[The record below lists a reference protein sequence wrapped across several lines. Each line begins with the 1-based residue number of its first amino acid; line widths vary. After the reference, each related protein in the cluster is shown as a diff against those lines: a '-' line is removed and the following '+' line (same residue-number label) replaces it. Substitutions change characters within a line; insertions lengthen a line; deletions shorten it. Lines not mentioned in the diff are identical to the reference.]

1 MIGIDTNVLL
11 RLLLHDDEAQARK
24 ARREIEDIESAG
36 TQVLI
41 NDVVLTETLWTLR
54 GRFASDKDELLLTL
68 RSLLGAASF
77 AFENRGTVQ
86 QALALYEASNAGF
99 SDCLIAAKNAGIGC
113 EYTATFDRAMRS
125 LPAVKLL

>member
-11 RLLLHDDEAQARK
+11 RLLLHDDDAQARK

-99 SDCLIAAKNAGIGC
+99 SDCLIAAKNAGSGC

>member
-11 RLLLHDDEAQARK
+11 RLLLHDDDTQARK
-24 ARREIEDIESAG
+24 ARREIETIESAG

-41 NDVVLTETLWTLR
+41 NDVVLAETLWTLR

-77 AFENRGTVQ
+77 AFENRSIVQ

-99 SDCLIAAKNAGIGC
+99 SDCLIAAKNTGIGC
-113 EYTATFDRAMRS
+113 EYTATFDRAMRT